1 MKWGAEKLFSE
12 FNPPKYTVLH
22 EENGH
27 PALFSHDLPSFFPFL
42 ALNYLIAVLILLL

>member
-1 MKWGAEKLFSE
+1 MKWRAEKLFSE
-12 FNPPKYTVLH
+12 FNSPKYTFLH
-22 EENGH
+22 KEDGH